1 MESSNMNSQ
10 GRKANLSVERYQEEK
25 RVLKA
30 KMRKHNDY
38 LSKTLGEESS
48 P

>member
-1 MESSNMNSQ
+1 MECFNTRST